1 MKSNPL
7 LELAHPV
14 RMRILRAIA
23 VEPSTVERTAE
34 KIGSTIEE
42 TRMNLE
48 RLANFRFV
56 DKDANGKYHAAPLG
70 HLALSTLADMDFVAQ
85 HSDYFQEHELSL
97 LPQELVSRLG
107 ELAESERLEGSVSNI
122 QRVERVVERSKGRVW
137 VVTNEVLMD
146 AVPIVREKISKGMD
160 FRIIIDQTFKPP
172 ESFQPA
178 IPDKWRQI
186 PRIPAATV
194 LTGNEAMLFFP
205 NRKLDLD
212 TAHAF
217 ASEDPQ
223 FMKWCEDLVH
233 YLWGEGH
240 GIK

>member
-14 RMRILRAIA
+14 RMKILRTIA
-23 VEPSTVERTAE
+23 VEPLTLEGTAKHIEATVEET
-34 KIGSTIEE
+34 KI
-42 TRMNLE
+42 NLE

-56 DKDANGKYHAAPLG
+56 EKDANGKYHAAPLG

-85 HSDYFQEHELSL
+85 HSDFFQEHELSL

-146 AVPIVREKISKGMD
+146 AVPIIRDKISKGID

-172 ESFQPA
+172 ESFSPS

-186 PRIPAATV
+186 PKIPAATV
-194 LTGNEAMLFFP
+194 LTGNEALLFFP

-217 ASEDPQ
+217 TSEDPQ
-223 FMKWCEDLVH
+223 FMKWCEDLVEI
-233 YLWGEGH
+233 LWHEGY
-240 GIK
+240 GLK